1 MKNLALIPARSGS
14 KGLKDKNI
22 MNLNGK
28 PLMVYT
34 IEAARE
40 AGVFDEIMVSTDS
53 EVYAKIA
60 MTHGAKVPFLRPSE
74 LATDDASTWD
84 VARDVIR
91 AYEELGKKF
100 DTVAVLQP
108 TSPLRRA
115 ADIQAGYKTL
125 VERDANLV
133 VTVCEAEHS
142 PLWSNI
148 LPEDLSL
155 AGFLDPAVVKAPRQS
170 LKKYY
175 RINGALYIVKTSHLM
190 KNSDLYDHRSY
201 AVVMPKERSVDIDD
215 RVDFLVAES
224 LMRCLSD

>member
-1 MKNLALIPARSGS
+1 
-14 KGLKDKNI
+14 
-22 MNLNGK
+22 
-28 PLMVYT
+28 
-34 IEAARE
+34 
-40 AGVFDEIMVSTDS
+40 MVSTDS
-53 EVYAKIA
+53 GICEDS
-60 MTHGAKVPFLRPSE
+60 HDSWGKVPFCVP
-74 LATDDASTWD
+74 ASWQQTMPQHGMWQGCIW
-84 VARDVIR
+84 AR
-91 AYEELGKKF
+91 ELGKKF

-133 VTVCEAEHS
+133 VAVCEAEHS

>member
-1 MKNLALIPARSGS
+1 
-14 KGLKDKNI
+14 
-22 MNLNGK
+22 
-28 PLMVYT
+28 MVYT

-60 MTHGAKVPFLRPSE
+60 MTHGAKVPFFRPSE

-133 VTVCEAEHS
+133 VAVCEAEHS

-175 RINGALYIVKTSHLM
+175 RINGALYIVTTSHLM

>member
-133 VTVCEAEHS
+133 VAVCEAEHS

-224 LMRCLSD
+224 LIRCLSD